1 MGSLCN
7 SVVDPEQ
14 DPVDPYLIGLLILAT
29 IFNDSKK
36 FKKNLTI
43 FYNIQRFSTYG
54 FLPKWIIIVNDH
66 TNV

>member
-1 MGSLCN
+1 MGSLSN

-36 FKKNLTI
+36 FKKKL

-54 FLPKWIIIVNDH
+54 FLPKWIIIVNNH
-66 TNV
+66 TNF

>member
-1 MGSLCN
+1 MGSLSN

-36 FKKNLTI
+36 FKKKL

-54 FLPKWIIIVNDH
+54 FLPK
-66 TNV
+66 